1 MYCSNWRQNSIHGTL
16 YQLICSCFIAI
27 IKFFTGTLVTKHII
41 ASLHVSVH
49 HMGLVFN
56 LLLGLLHCHRLLTVI
71 CFLRFNAYLFTYF
84 VSLKQT
90 TNSFTETKVRKFSN
104 HKIQILETHE
114 DSPYYYGGCINSGV
128 FKQQSHVCLSW
139 IMLPLKITHDWYLV
153 SRWLWASFMND
164 DKIMVHCYWLLN
176 YVLSTRSVPWPPR
189 MFSSFSPNNDA
200 LVMLLC

>member
-114 DSPYYYGGCINSGV
+114 DSPYYYGGCINSGSV
-128 FKQQSHVCLSW
+128 QATVSCLPV
-139 IMLPLKITHDWYLV
+139 M
-153 SRWLWASFMND
+153 
-164 DKIMVHCYWLLN
+164 N
-176 YVLSTRSVPWPPR
+176 YVTTKNYTWLIFGQSVVV
-189 MFSSFSPNNDA
+189 S
-200 LVMLLC
+200 